1 METAQNVRLL
11 QLAGEFEQHPGIA
24 GLDIKEHQLDIA
36 AKRLPCGFGGSLIYP
51 VHHTIL
57 VSETKQKARDPKTF
71 LGRLKIWVLKSESNP
86 RGQNS
91 NLQT

>member
-1 METAQNVRLL
+1 
-11 QLAGEFEQHPGIA
+11 
-24 GLDIKEHQLDIA
+24 LDIKEHQLDIA